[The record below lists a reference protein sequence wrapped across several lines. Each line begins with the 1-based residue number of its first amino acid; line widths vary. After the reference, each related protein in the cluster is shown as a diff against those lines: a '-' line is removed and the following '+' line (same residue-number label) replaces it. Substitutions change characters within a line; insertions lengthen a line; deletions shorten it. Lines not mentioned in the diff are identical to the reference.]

1 MAKFTKLNIGDS
13 VASGG
18 GRVFKKL
25 STMTIPTEQLPPPYA
40 VTIDGN
46 TLTWGDYS
54 ALATNFDIL
63 VDGVVSANTAEQSFP
78 LSYFGFSD
86 GTYSISVVSKAEGY
100 LDSDPSEAVSYT
112 VAAED
117 ELVGTWI
124 LNTTLVYANSTFGC
138 DVEGEAHYGA
148 SAIASP
154 LNRITVRSSNAACT
168 LYGNPST
175 SFYNNFYDSTRNG
188 SNVYT
193 LSGGT
198 NGATVGKTTSNG
210 VLLRTFTIKSID
222 NSQSNY
228 ETLKT
233 WLKANATKQ

>member
-18 GRVFKKL
+18 GRKFRKL
-25 STMTIPTEQLPPPYA
+25 STVAIPTEQLPQPYG

-63 VDGVVSANTAEQSFP
+63 VDGVVSANTTEQSFP

-100 LDSDPSEAVSYT
+100 LDSEPSEAVEYVVGESI
-112 VAAED
+112 
-117 ELVGTWI
+117 VGTWVFNDVLDTSTSI
-124 LNTTLVYANSTFGC
+124 NFGQTSYNSSASII
-138 DVEGEAHYGA
+138 GEQKYYG
-148 SAIASP
+148 SMNNVVGVIVNSQYGYVKTQFKT
-154 LNRITVRSSNAACT
+154 NSSNT
-168 LYGNPST
+168 
-175 SFYNNFYDSTRNG
+175 FYING
-188 SNVYT
+188 WEDDTAKTITFNSNAESVT
-193 LSGGT
+193 
-198 NGATVGKTTSNG
+198 
-210 VLLRTFTIKSID
+210 
-222 NSQSNY
+222 NY
-228 ETLKT
+228 EAFFT